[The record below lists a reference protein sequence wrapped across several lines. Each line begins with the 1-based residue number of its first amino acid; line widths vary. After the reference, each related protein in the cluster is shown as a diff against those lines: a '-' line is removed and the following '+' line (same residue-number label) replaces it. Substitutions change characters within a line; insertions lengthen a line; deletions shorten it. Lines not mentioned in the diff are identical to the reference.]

1 MNTYSIDFYI
11 RIAALWAAAIFVL
24 AGCSGESGNAAGK
37 SESRLIPAVEA
48 VQSGYGSLPL
58 TERLTGEV
66 KAKNQIEIYPE
77 ISAPVTAVYVRNGDL
92 VKAGQPLVQ
101 LRDKEF
107 AERLKQARAN
117 LQITQAQAKQAEA
130 RLKEI
135 SAALKRT
142 ETLAQQELASA
153 AELEAAQ
160 TRAVS
165 AEAELELAE
174 ARVAQAKATVDERRQ
189 SLQQTTVRAPISGT
203 VGNRNA
209 EVGMLAESNMRL
221 FTLGKLENVEVEV
234 VLTDRMLSYIE
245 KGQRTEI
252 AAEYEGFEQLSAPLT
267 RISPFLN
274 PVTHSTV
281 AEIDMANPDGLL
293 KPGMF
298 VTVDIFYGES
308 EQATLVPQSAL
319 FENPTTG
326 VTGVY
331 VARDTINA
339 GQPTLNPPPGDE
351 EPISLTP
358 PVTFEFVQVEVIA
371 EGRMSVGVRGV
382 DAGDWV
388 VTLGQHLFGGAE
400 GEARVRVVQWPWVE
414 QLQKLQRQDLLEEVF
429 EQNRRAAG
437 KDTTSS
443 AG

>member
-1 MNTYSIDFYI
+1 MNKHTTNYYTRF
-11 RIAALWAAAIFVL
+11 AALWAATIFIL
-24 AGCSGESGNAAGK
+24 AGCSGESESAAGK
-37 SESRLIPAVEA
+37 SENRLIPAVEA
-48 VQSGYGSLPL
+48 VQALYGSLPL

-77 ISAPVTAVYVRNGDL
+77 INAPVTAVYVRNGDL

-101 LRDKEF
+101 LRDTEF

-130 RLKEI
+130 RLKEV

-142 ETLAQQELASA
+142 ESLARQELASP

-160 TRAVS
+160 TQAVS

-174 ARVAQAKATVDERRQ
+174 ARVTQARATVDEREQ
-189 SLQQTTVRAPISGT
+189 ALQQTTVRAPISGT

-209 EVGMLAESNMRL
+209 EVGMLAEGSTRL
-221 FTLGKLENVEVEV
+221 FTLGQLENVQVEV
-234 VLTDRMLSYIE
+234 ILTDRMLNYIE

-252 AAEYEGFEQLSAPLT
+252 AGEYEGFEQLSAPLT
-267 RISPFLN
+267 RVSPFLN

-308 EQATLVPQSAL
+308 EKATLVPQSAL

-339 GQPTLNPPPGDE
+339 VPPSLNPPPGE
-351 EPISLTP
+351 QEPIELTP
-358 PVTFEFVQVEVIA
+358 PVTFEFVEVEVIA
-371 EGRMSVGVRGV
+371 EGRMSVGIRGV
-382 DAGDWV
+382 DAGDWI

-400 GEARVRVVQWPWVE
+400 GEARVRTVQWPWVE

-429 EQNRRAAG
+429 EQNRRVS